1 VTRLTYADALD
12 EALCFGWIDGQA
24 SPRDQESYRQ
34 RFTPRRPRSAWS
46 ARNVERIGRLEREGR
61 MQTSGRAAVERARA
75 DGQWNRAYAS
85 PSQAKVP
92 EDLARALKE
101 DAKASAAFEGLNA
114 ANRYAILYRLETAK
128 KADTRARRLETCVE
142 MLRRNETFHPRGR
155 SGRKTADAP
164 VFTLDTRWCPSVT
177 SSPAASMHEG
187 GTVVSDFRHVAAFRY
202 DALHPM
208 ALDAAVAYVGD
219 ETPESAESLPVAR
232 VQGRLYLNVR
242 HPRTPEAIRLVREH
256 GSDGDFA
263 RGVVTLLN
271 YFPGAV
277 EPFPAGT
284 QYAGWPKESEPTAQA

>member
-1 VTRLTYADALD
+1 MADTLKELVVDGATAWRRWLAREHERSPGVWLVLDKKGGSVTRLTYADALD

-61 MQTSGRAAVERARA
+61 MQTSGRAAVDRARA

-85 PSQAKVP
+85 PSKAKVP

-142 MLRRNETFHPRGR
+142 MLRRNETFHPQKQKR
-155 SGRKTADAP
+155 
-164 VFTLDTRWCPSVT
+164 
-177 SSPAASMHEG
+177 
-187 GTVVSDFRHVAAFRY
+187 
-202 DALHPM
+202 
-208 ALDAAVAYVGD
+208 
-219 ETPESAESLPVAR
+219 
-232 VQGRLYLNVR
+232 
-242 HPRTPEAIRLVREH
+242 PR
-256 GSDGDFA
+256 
-263 RGVVTLLN
+263 N
-271 YFPGAV
+271 N
-277 EPFPAGT
+277 
-284 QYAGWPKESEPTAQA
+284 